1 VSAPPA
7 FAGDFPDPFIVNVE
21 GTYFAYAT
29 NAGGSNV
36 QVMSSVDLVAWRPL
50 SDALPALPGWAQAGN
65 TWAPSV
71 AATAGSFVLYYTVR
85 VTPPRSRDPGRQAI
99 SVATSP
105 QPEGP
110 FTDVSDGPLIFQL
123 DQGGS
128 IDPSPFTDSDG
139 SRYLVWKA
147 DANALNRPSTLWGQ
161 PLSEDGLVLT
171 GSATKLLDFDAP
183 WEDPLI
189 EAPSL
194 VQTDGRYYLFY
205 SANWWASGNYA
216 VGYAV
221 GGAPLGPYDKITTSG
236 PWFASDA
243 DVAGPGG
250 QEFFVDHG
258 GALRIAYHGW
268 QPGQVGYPAGVR
280 TLRLGRLAF
289 DGLVPTLI
297 S

>member
-1 VSAPPA
+1 MSSPPV
-7 FAGDFPDPFIVNVE
+7 FAGDFPDPFVVNME
-21 GTYFAYAT
+21 GEYFAFGT
-29 NAGGSNV
+29 NAGGANV
-36 QVMSSVDLVAWRPL
+36 QVMSSVDLTTWHPL
-50 SDALPALPGWAQAGN
+50 GDALPALPSWAQAGN

-71 AATAGSFVLYYTVR
+71 AATPDSFLLYYTVR
-85 VTPPRSRDPGRQAI
+85 VRPSPSRDPGRQAI
-99 SVATSP
+99 SVATAP

-128 IDPSPFTDSDG
+128 IDPSPFWDVDG
-139 SRYLVWKA
+139 GRYLFWKA
-147 DANALNRPSTLWGQ
+147 DANAVNRPSTLWGQ
-161 PLSEDGLVLT
+161 SLSEDGLVLT
-171 GSATKLLDFDAP
+171 GSPTRLLDYDAS

-194 VQTDGRYYLFY
+194 VRNDGHYYLFY

-221 GGAPLGPYDKITTSG
+221 ADAPLGPYHKVTTSG
-236 PWFASDA
+236 PWFGSDT

-250 QEFFVDHG
+250 QEFFADQD
-258 GALRIAYHGW
+258 GALRMAYHGW
-268 QPGQVGYPAGVR
+268 QPGQIGYPAGAR
-280 TLRLGRLAF
+280 SLRIGRLTF
-289 DGLVPTLI
+289 DGLVPKL